1 MHVWFWVW
9 VALAVILICTE
20 VMTGGFLT
28 LPFGIGA
35 AAAALLELLGTD
47 VAWQW
52 LAFVG
57 VSSVLLVILQ
67 RFTRGSVRHSST
79 DRADR

>member
-9 VALAVILICTE
+9 VGLAVILSLAE
-20 VMTGGFLT
+20 VMTGGLLT

-57 VSSVLLVILQ
+57 VSSVVLVILQ
-67 RFTRGSVRHSST
+67 RFARGSAKRTSE
-79 DRADR
+79 DIPER